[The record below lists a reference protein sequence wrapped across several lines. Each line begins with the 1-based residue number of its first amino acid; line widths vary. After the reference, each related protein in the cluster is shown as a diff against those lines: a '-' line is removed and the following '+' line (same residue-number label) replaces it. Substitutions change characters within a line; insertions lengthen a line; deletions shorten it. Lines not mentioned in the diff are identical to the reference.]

1 VDDIVRG
8 YCLLAENGARSGIYH
23 FCSGIERSV
32 QQIVDSIVKLS
43 GARARMRWNP
53 DARKVDIP
61 RSVGDYSKARKELG
75 WKPRIEFEDGVKKAI
90 AWYRAQLKSEKAQ
103 LA

>member
-1 VDDIVRG
+1 M
-8 YCLLAENGARSGIYH
+8 AENGKRSGIYH

-32 QQIVDSIVKLS
+32 QQIVDSIVELS
-43 GARARMRWNP
+43 GVKASTRWNP

-75 WKPRIEFEDGVKKAI
+75 WRPRIEFEDGVKKTI
-90 AWYRAQLKSEKAQ
+90 AWYRTQLKSEKAQ